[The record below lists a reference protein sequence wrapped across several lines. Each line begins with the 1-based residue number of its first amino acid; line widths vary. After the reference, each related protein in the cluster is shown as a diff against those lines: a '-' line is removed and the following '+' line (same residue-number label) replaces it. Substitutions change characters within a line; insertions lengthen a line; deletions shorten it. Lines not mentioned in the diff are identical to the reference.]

1 MRLIAAHLLPF
12 DPIMKNSSTIAA
24 RVYLF
29 AIAVIVAP
37 STLYA
42 QSISWSGATSGAW
55 LTTTNWTGGT
65 AAGSGTSTTNTNI
78 AVFNVNANNTVGINM
93 NTTAGVYYLGAIDN
107 TNATARIINNNSTT
121 VPGVLTLN
129 GATVGGT
136 ANTVLRNTTT
146 TLLTITNG
154 ASAGTMGLA
163 LGNATNNIIQ
173 INSTGGI
180 TIASN
185 ITGSNGITRQG
196 AGAGILTLSGSNSY
210 TGVTAINGTTTGGI
224 VAISNNNALGATGPG
239 NHTTIAANGQT
250 NGPQLRLS
258 NNINVPENIT
268 LLGTTEVTGFNGAI
282 QNTSGIN
289 TLSGNITLAG
299 TNGLKISALS
309 GTLSLTGTINQTVTS
324 NNLVLQPFAATAVI
338 TVANPIQINGG
349 GLQLVGVNG
358 TPGALVNL
366 NAASGTGIGN
376 TSMGQRVTLRLG
388 VTDALNTSGFLT
400 VGYGGSAVGEDM
412 AILDLRGFNQTA
424 NALIGSAA
432 SGTAASA
439 NSNRLVTNSVTG
451 TSILTVGN
459 GGGSGVFNG
468 QINSGTGN
476 IQLIKTGNGNQTL
489 NDQNSYTGGTRID
502 GGTLT
507 LGHATNTLAN
517 TGAINVNGGILA
529 LGTNSDTVGAVTLTS
544 GSITGSTGVLTGSSY
559 DVQSGVVSAILG
571 GAGVALTKSTS
582 GTVTLTGNNTY
593 TGNTAINQGRLAVN
607 GSLSTG
613 TVSVA
618 AAAWLQGTGT
628 IAGPV
633 SVSGNLSPGNSPG
646 ILTVGSLSLLGSST
660 TGIEINDIVR
670 GASYDGINITGTS
683 SPLAYGGVL
692 SIAFGNASAF
702 TNGQT
707 FDIFSFT
714 SLFSGSFSSVAST
727 GFYAGTWSNIGS
739 GTYQLAS
746 GGQTLTFSPSTGDII
761 VVPEPATIAIL
772 GSAVGLLG
780 LTIARRRKA

>member
-1 MRLIAAHLLPF
+1 MQS
-12 DPIMKNSSTIAA
+12 MKNYSIIA
-24 RVYLF
+24 RCIRLL

-93 NTTAGVYYLGAIDN
+93 STTAGVYYLGAIDN
-107 TNATARIINNNSTT
+107 TNATARIINNSSTT

-129 GATVGGT
+129 GGT

-154 ASAGTMGLA
+154 ASSGTMGLA
-163 LGNATNNIIQ
+163 LANPTANVVLITNN
-173 INSTGGI
+173 GGI
-180 TIASN
+180 TINSV
-185 ITGSNGITRQG
+185 ISGSGGITRTG
-196 AGAGILTLSGSNSY
+196 AGAGSLTLSGNNTYS
-210 TGVTAINGTTTGGI
+210 GVTAITGGP
-224 VAISNNNALGATGPG
+224 VAISSNNALGATGPG
-239 NHTTIAANGQT
+239 NNTTIAATGAGS
-250 NGPQLRLS
+250 GPRLLLS
-258 NNINVPENIT
+258 NNINSPENIT
-268 LLGTTEVTGFNGAI
+268 LTGATEVTGFAGAI
-282 QNTSGIN
+282 QNTSGTN

-299 TNGLKISALS
+299 TSGLKISAPG
-309 GTLSLTGTINQTVTS
+309 GTLNLTGTISQASTS
-324 NNLVLQPFAATAVI
+324 HQLVLQPLSGTAVI
-338 TVANPIQINGG
+338 NVSNPLAINGG
-349 GLQLVGVNG
+349 QLLLVGVNA

-366 NAASGTGIGN
+366 NAASGSGIGS
-376 TSMGQRVTLRLG
+376 TILAQRVTLRLG
-388 VTDALNTSGFLT
+388 VTDALNTTGQLDF
-400 VGYGGSAVGEDM
+400 GYAGSTAGEDM
-412 AILDLRGFNQTA
+412 AIFDLRGFNQTV
-424 NALIGSAA
+424 NALV
-432 SGTAASA
+432 GTANSSNASTNA
-439 NSNRLVTNSVTG
+439 NRLVTNSVSG
-451 TSILTVGN
+451 TSTLTVGN
-459 GGGSGVFNG
+459 GGGSGIFRG
-468 QINSGTGN
+468 EINSGTGN
-476 IQLIKTGNGNQTL
+476 IRLIKVGGGNQTL
-489 NDQNSYTGGTRID
+489 SGTNTYTGGTRID
-502 GGTLT
+502 AGTLT
-507 LGHATNTLAN
+507 LGNATDTLAN

-746 GGQTLTFSPSTGDII
+746 GGQTLTFSPSTGDIV
-761 VVPEPATIAIL
+761 VVPEPTTIAIL
-772 GSAVGLLG
+772 GSAAGLLG